1 MARIYIGVGSNIE
14 PERHVRAGV
23 RALGQVFLQLRCS
36 AVYESQ
42 AVGFDGEDFYNL
54 VVEAVTDLPLE
65 GVLGRLK
72 GIELAHGRAADA
84 RKFSSRT
91 LDLDLLSYDGLVL
104 AEPVVLPRPEILTN
118 AFVLRPFTELAPDW
132 RHPLAGQSLTKLWQ
146 AYDAAQQPLRRVEL
160 ALWPVDNV
168 GPADSLA
175 G

>member
-14 PERHVRAGV
+14 RERYLRAGV
-23 RALGQVFLQLRCS
+23 RAMAQVFRQLRCS

-42 AVGFDGEDFYNL
+42 AVGFDGDDFYNL
-54 VVEAVTDLPLE
+54 VVEANTDLPLE
-65 GVLGRLK
+65 AVMGLLRD
-72 GIELAHGRAADA
+72 IELAHGRTVDA

-91 LDLDLLSYDGLVL
+91 LDLDLLSYDAQVLV
-104 AEPVVLPRPEILTN
+104 EPVVLPRPEILTN

-132 RHPLAGQSLTKLWQ
+132 QHPLAGQSLAELWQ

-160 ALWPVDNV
+160 ALWP
-168 GPADSLA
+168 ADSLA